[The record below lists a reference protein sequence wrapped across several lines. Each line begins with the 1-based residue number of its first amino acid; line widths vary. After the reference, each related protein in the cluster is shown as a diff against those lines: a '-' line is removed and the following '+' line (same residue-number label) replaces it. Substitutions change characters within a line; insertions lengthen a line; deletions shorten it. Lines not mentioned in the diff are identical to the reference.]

1 MTILGV
7 ITAVISTQCEN
18 FSTKQKSVEA
28 GISGLLVTCDSHE
41 KQAIAEAYNIIDH
54 LMEDS
59 QGSPCIS
66 AEPAGDCSDDG
77 GSEKDVADSLKKI
90 CKEVRDNKEKVR
102 RCKQRP
108 TGVKNCLFITVRDAN
123 VVDLAERMVTY
134 AQASRQCRYLQRV
147 LPVEE
152 TADVNLKKLNDMILK
167 CVSEHLK
174 ARDDGS
180 FPSYAMEFKA
190 RNNDSIKKSD
200 VLEMLGDAVNT
211 VAPAASVNLSGE
223 FNLFRYLA
231 H

>member
-1 MTILGV
+1 MKTPIETV
-7 ITAVISTQCEN
+7 VTPIVDFDEAAV
-18 FSTKQKSVEA
+18 
-28 GISGLLVTCDSHE
+28 
-41 KQAIAEAYNIIDH
+41 
-54 LMEDS
+54 
-59 QGSPCIS
+59 
-66 AEPAGDCSDDG
+66 PAGDCTDDDG
-77 GSEKDVADSLKKI
+77 SEEDVADSLKKI

-167 CVSEHLK
+167 CASEHLK

-211 VAPAASVNLSGE
+211 VAPAAVVNLTVFERFPRGRVRDALGDIRE
-223 FNLFRYLA
+223 V
-231 H
+231 

>member
-1 MTILGV
+1 
-7 ITAVISTQCEN
+7 
-18 FSTKQKSVEA
+18 
-28 GISGLLVTCDSHE
+28 
-41 KQAIAEAYNIIDH
+41 
-54 LMEDS
+54 
-59 QGSPCIS
+59 
-66 AEPAGDCSDDG
+66 
-77 GSEKDVADSLKKI
+77 
-90 CKEVRDNKEKVR
+90 
-102 RCKQRP
+102 
-108 TGVKNCLFITVRDAN
+108 AN

-211 VAPAASVNLSGE
+211 VAPAASVNLSVSLQCE
-223 FNLFRYLA
+223 Q
-231 H
+231 